1 MKESKEV
8 VEQANT
14 TDRRITTLRHE
25 YNALGKPVRLD
36 VNSQAFGKQMNLK

>member
-8 VEQANT
+8 VEQVNT

-36 VNSQAFGKQMNLK
+36 VNSQAFRKQMNIK